1 MRRVQVS
8 YKWSLIKMNVC
19 LMVAHLGS
27 PSVEQGI
34 LQSAASRLP
43 PSTILP
49 QSYRDFDPE
58 AHPEL
63 KNLPDPSE
71 IRGILG
77 NLALRSG
84 QKLSQGPIPRN
95 F

>member
-1 MRRVQVS
+1 
-8 YKWSLIKMNVC
+8 
-19 LMVAHLGS
+19 MVAHLGS

-63 KNLPDPSE
+63 KKLPDPSE
-71 IRGILG
+71 IRVILR

-84 QKLSQGPIPRN
+84 QKIDPESPTLDTELYLIDARKKVGLPN
-95 F
+95 D